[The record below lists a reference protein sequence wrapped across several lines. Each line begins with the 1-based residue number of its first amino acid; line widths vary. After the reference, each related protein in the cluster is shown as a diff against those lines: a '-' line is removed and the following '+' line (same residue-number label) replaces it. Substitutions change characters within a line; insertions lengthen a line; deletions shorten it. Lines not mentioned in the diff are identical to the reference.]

1 MGSSI
6 PLLIVK
12 EAALPASIPL
22 KGQRKVMNYHL
33 PGCTRMVLG
42 WDRNSVSEIRREH
55 AIACG
60 RHQVR
65 VRK

>member
-1 MGSSI
+1 MGTSV

-12 EAALPASIPL
+12 EAALPASIRH
-22 KGQRKVMNYHL
+22 KGQHRVTNHHL

-42 WDRNSVSEIRREH
+42 WNRNSVSEIRREH

-65 VRK
+65 VTK